1 MHKLI
6 VCADDYAQSPAID
19 DAIID
24 LIQRGVLNATS
35 CMTLSPRWP
44 ESAKRL
50 TAKIRNQA
58 DIGLHLDFTQF
69 SQTIRLE
76 HPQLVLRC
84 LLRLVS
90 KRAIAENINQQLD
103 AFEQA
108 MGTAPDYVDGHLHVH
123 QLPVIREA
131 LIEALNQRYE
141 NLPVN
146 QRPWLRISR
155 PPASAGRKGTI
166 IRWLGANALEGL
178 ATQAGFKTSPLLLG
192 VYDFSG
198 DSAAYFKHWQT
209 WITELQAFYANSP
222 LQSHQMPVVL
232 MCHPATQVE
241 EGDVISHARVQEW
254 DLMRSESFA
263 SWWKSLAL
271 NLKR

>member
-19 DAIID
+19 DAILD

-50 TAKIRNQA
+50 TAEIRNQA

-69 SQTIRLE
+69 SQTIRFA
-76 HPQLVLRC
+76 HPQLVLHC

-90 KRAIAENINQQLD
+90 KHAIAENIHQQLD

-123 QLPVIREA
+123 QLPVIRES
-131 LIEALNQRYE
+131 LIEALNQRYG
-141 NLPVN
+141 NLPII

-166 IRWLGANALEGL
+166 IRWLGANALEAL
-178 ATQAGFKTSPLLLG
+178 ATKAGFNTSPLLLG

-198 DSAAYFKHWQT
+198 DSESYFKHWQT
-209 WITELQAFYANSP
+209 WISELQAFYASSP
-222 LQSHQMPVVL
+222 LQPHQMPVVL
-232 MCHPATQVE
+232 MCHPATQWE

-254 DLMRSESFA
+254 DLMKSKAFD
-263 SWWKSLAL
+263 SWWQTIQIV
-271 NLKR
+271 